1 MVFFQKNSIRFLQ
14 YCQSVLGSL
23 PVVLLLF
30 LFLSEQITNSKLKM
44 KRKRKGT
51 FFPPLDERVNCN
63 NECLEDL
70 SIRFRY
76 SYCL

>member
-30 LFLSEQITNSKLKM
+30 LFLSEQITNRKLKNEEE
-44 KRKRKGT
+44 KERDI
-51 FFPPLDERVNCN
+51 FPPLDERVNCN

>member
-44 KRKRKGT
+44 KRKRDIFSPTG
-51 FFPPLDERVNCN
+51 
-63 NECLEDL
+63 
-70 SIRFRY
+70 
-76 SYCL
+76 

>member
-30 LFLSEQITNSKLKM
+30 LFLSEQITNRKLKNEEE
-44 KRKRKGT
+44 K
-51 FFPPLDERVNCN
+51 ER
-63 NECLEDL
+63 DIF
-70 SIRFRY
+70 SPTG
-76 SYCL
+76 